1 MTILFILITILLFG
15 ALIAIHEFGHFIAAK
30 TLGVRVEEFAIGMG
44 PKLLS
49 RTRGETTYSL
59 RALPIGGF
67 CSMEGEE
74 EASDDPRSFSGKP
87 AWKKF
92 IILVAGAFLNFVTGL
107 VILLVLFSVAGSP
120 SAPVV
125 SGYLPGAE
133 DIQETGLLPGDEF
146 YRIDGHRIYF
156 QSDAILFLGRAG
168 EDVAV
173 EVLRDGRRLD
183 LGTLHL
189 PYRTLTDESG
199 QQSLKRGVMVG
210 ELRETGPLGTLRNAW
225 YQSIDYVRT
234 V

>member
-1 MTILFILITILLFG
+1 
-15 ALIAIHEFGHFIAAK
+15 
-30 TLGVRVEEFAIGMG
+30 
-44 PKLLS
+44 
-49 RTRGETTYSL
+49 
-59 RALPIGGF
+59 
-67 CSMEGEE
+67 MEGEE

-168 EDVAV
+168 
-173 EVLRDGRRLD
+173 RTWPSRCS
-183 LGTLHL
+183 GTAGGSTSALCTC
-189 PYRTLTDESG
+189 PTVPSLTRAAS
-199 QQSLKRGVMVG
+199 R
-210 ELRETGPLGTLRNAW
+210 A
-225 YQSIDYVRT
+225 
-234 V
+234 

>member
-44 PKLLS
+44 SSCSPGQGGV
-49 RTRGETTYSL
+49 RRYSL

-107 VILLVLFSVAGSP
+107 VIRWCSFPWRGVRP
-120 SAPVV
+120 RRWSAVICR
-125 SGYLPGAE
+125 GAE
-133 DIQETGLLPGDEF
+133 DIRETGLLPGDEF

-173 EVLRDGRRLD
+173 EVLRDGRRLIWA
-183 LGTLHL
+183 LCTC
-189 PYRTLTDESG
+189 P
-199 QQSLKRGVMVG
+199 
-210 ELRETGPLGTLRNAW
+210 
-225 YQSIDYVRT
+225 T
-234 V
+234 VPSPTRAASRA

>member
-168 EDVAV
+168 EDGA
-173 EVLRDGRRLD
+173 
-183 LGTLHL
+183 LGGPTV
-189 PYRTLTDESG
+189 PSLTRAAS
-199 QQSLKRGVMVG
+199 R
-210 ELRETGPLGTLRNAW
+210 A
-225 YQSIDYVRT
+225 
-234 V
+234 

>member
-120 SAPVV
+120 SCCPATNSTASTGTASISRAMRFFSWAGRGRMWPSRC
-125 SGYLPGAE
+125 SGTAGGSIWALCTCP
-133 DIQETGLLPGDEF
+133 TVP
-146 YRIDGHRIYF
+146 
-156 QSDAILFLGRAG
+156 SPTRA
-168 EDVAV
+168 AS
-173 EVLRDGRRLD
+173 R
-183 LGTLHL
+183 
-189 PYRTLTDESG
+189 
-199 QQSLKRGVMVG
+199 
-210 ELRETGPLGTLRNAW
+210 A
-225 YQSIDYVRT
+225 
-234 V
+234 